1 MSSSVLPVAL
11 QNKLL
16 GYNRASNVQLLNL
29 DLYAFHPATTTTHI
43 HDSRLIT
50 LKSLFF

>member
-29 DLYAFHPATTTTHI
+29 DLYAFHPTTTTHI
-43 HDSRLIT
+43 HESL
-50 LKSLFF
+50 LMAWKSLFF